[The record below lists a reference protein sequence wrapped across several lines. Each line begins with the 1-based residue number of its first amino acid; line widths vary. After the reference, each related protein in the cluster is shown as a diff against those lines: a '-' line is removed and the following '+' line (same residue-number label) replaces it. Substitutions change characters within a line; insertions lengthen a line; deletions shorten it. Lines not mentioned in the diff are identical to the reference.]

1 MPALALSVGPEI
13 VDAHSHIVCRQYL
26 RSVASL

>member
-1 MPALALSVGPEI
+1 LSVGPEI